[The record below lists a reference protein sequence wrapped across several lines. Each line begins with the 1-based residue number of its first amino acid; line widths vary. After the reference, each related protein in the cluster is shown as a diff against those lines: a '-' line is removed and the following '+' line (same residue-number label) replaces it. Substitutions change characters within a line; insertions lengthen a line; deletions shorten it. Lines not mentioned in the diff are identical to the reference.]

1 MENIDLNEHSL
12 AYELLV
18 ELKHSAKRWFIAF
31 LVMCVLEVGT
41 IIGFLYYISLPIEE
55 YHIEQEADNGSF
67 NNVSNQGEVNNG
79 STTESELQEKG
90 NQK

>member
-1 MENIDLNEHSL
+1 MDNIDLNEHSL

-18 ELKHSAKRWFIAF
+18 EVKHSARRWFIAF
-31 LVMCVLEVGT
+31 LVMCILEVGT
-41 IIGFLYYISLPIEE
+41 IIGFLCYISLPVEE

-79 STTESELQEKG
+79 SEAESDIQEKS